1 MNKRTITA
9 VAAFVAALALGA
21 AIGSQPLASDAA
33 TSIEVRA
40 GIYMAQPTSAITATA
55 TVSAQ
60 PTPIPTLIV
69 PTSVYQAGGT
79 GSFAFI
85 HPAFERVWDR
95 TDHPLKLGQ
104 VTRTW
109 FWGPGP
115 NTTGLTEPY
124 NDSPLGDK
132 SRTVQYFDK
141 SRMELNDPNADPS
154 KPFFVTN
161 GLLTVELISGFIQLG
176 ERDFVEYHPAC
187 TPMSG
192 DFGDSLA
199 PTYFA
204 YQKVSNSQAGD
215 HFAPNLTGQ
224 KVTETIDR
232 NGNTGTDPSKANV
245 QGVELVQFEKSTRHN
260 IPRVFWDFLNSA
272 GTTHNERHEP
282 VMQQLITP
290 WFFASGLP
298 ISEPYWAKARIRGN
312 IMDVMIQAYE
322 RRVLTY
328 VPSNGPGF
336 QVEMGNIG
344 QHYFDWRYRNAGIC
358 PGGVGGN
365 PTTPVPLPTSTAGAT
380 RTPSTSTPIVVG
392 TAMPKPTQCPTCPSP
407 TPTATINVPPSPIV
421 TASRPTLTATPART
435 ATSTRTPTP

>member
-1 MNKRTITA
+1 MTA
-9 VAAFVAALALGA
+9 VAAFILALALGA
-21 AIGSQPLASDAA
+21 AIVGQPSASNASA
-33 TSIEVRA
+33 SIHPYA
-40 GIYMAQPTSAITATA
+40 AQPTVSITATV
-55 TVSAQ
+55 TVSVQ
-60 PTPIPTLIV
+60 PTPIPTLVV
-69 PTSVYQAGGT
+69 PTSVYQAGGI
-79 GSFAFI
+79 GSFAFV

-104 VTRTW
+104 ITRTW

-115 NTTGLTEPY
+115 NTSGLTETY
-124 NDSPLGDK
+124 NDAPLGNK
-132 SRTVQYFDK
+132 ARVIQYFDK

-176 ERDFVEYHPAC
+176 ERDFVQYHPAC
-187 TPMSG
+187 IPMSG
-192 DFGDSLA
+192 DLGDSLA

-204 YQKVSNSQAGD
+204 FQKVSNSQAGD
-215 HFAPNLTGQ
+215 HFASNRTGQ

-232 NGNTGTDPSKANV
+232 NGNTGTDPSKASV
-245 QGVELVQFEKSTRHN
+245 PGVELVQFENSTRHN
-260 IPRVFWDFLNSA
+260 VPKVFWDFLNSA

-312 IMDVMIQAYE
+312 IMDVLIQAYE
-322 RRVLTY
+322 RRVLTF
-328 VPSNGPGF
+328 VPSNGLGF

-365 PTTPVPLPTSTAGAT
+365 PTPPIPVPTSTATTT
-380 RTPSTSTPIVVG
+380 RTPLAATPSIAV
-392 TAMPKPTQCPTCPSP
+392 TQTPRPTPCPTCPSP
-407 TPTATINVPPSPIV
+407 TPTATIHISPSPVV
-421 TASRPTLTATPART
+421 TPPQPTSTSTPARPAT
-435 ATSTRTPTP
+435 ATRTSLSISAP